1 MQNKINSIIG
11 ASNDY
16 TPPPEQ
22 NNKIALITGASR
34 GIGASCAKT
43 LARDGFDIWANYLS
57 NDEQALK
64 TKQEI
69 EKLGRKCELL
79 KFDVSNFEQTD
90 KALSPLLEKAVP
102 FCVVNNAGFRKDAL
116 LVWMKQ
122 EEWKSV
128 LSVTLD
134 GYFNITKTV
143 LPFMLRKR
151 EGRIINISSLSA
163 HLGVPGQANYAA
175 AKAALIGA
183 TKSLA
188 VETAKRNILVN
199 AVSPGFIGTTM
210 IEGLPMEQ
218 IIKNIPLGRVGK
230 EEDVAEMVAFLAS
243 QKAGYITG
251 QVFQISGGLGA

>member
-1 MQNKINSIIG
+1 
-11 ASNDY
+11 
-16 TPPPEQ
+16 
-22 NNKIALITGASR
+22 
-34 GIGASCAKT
+34 
-43 LARDGFDIWANYLS
+43 
-57 NDEQALK
+57 
-64 TKQEI
+64 
-69 EKLGRKCELL
+69 
-79 KFDVSNFEQTD
+79 VSNFEQTD
-90 KALSPLLEKAVP
+90 KALSPLLEKDAP

-199 AVSPGFIGTTM
+199 AVSPGFIGTNM

-243 QKAGYITG
+243 EKSGYITG